1 MIIPFYGMEEN
12 DTFTPAS
19 SYLTLILSFFNKST
33 FLVRNRVHFSGH
45 TGTANRLIKVRE
57 EKEGVLCGFP
67 ILSSF
72 TKDNP
77 PLAGHLDRQVFMFRH
92 FLSNRKM
99 PFGDFSSKIIVVFNK
114 DTLRACLTNFSTNFE
129 SWWKLNGKKGREEK
143 NLLHYVQNEN
153 QKGKEI
159 VGKIQRALWERKC
172 FKKILISIIL
182 QHVVQKFKLLR
193 ALEKTSFWIFLGSKK
208 FCAHI
213 GQTWYFSICGV
224 QFLWFNK
231 IFLQTRI
238 QTFRYHYGW

>member
-1 MIIPFYGMEEN
+1 MTPWPTFPGCVLHVQVPLAKNSSVLNFALQKKIEIRSQLRKCGFALQSPDSTFSTVAMIIPFYGMEEN
-12 DTFTPAS
+12 DTFTNTS

-33 FLVRNRVHFSGH
+33 FLVRNCVHFSGH

-77 PLAGHLDRQVFMFRH
+77 PLAGHLDSQVFMFRH

-129 SWWKLNGKKGREEK
+129 SWWKLNGKKGGEEK

-159 VGKIQRALWERKC
+159 VRKIQRALWERKC
-172 FKKILISIIL
+172 L
-182 QHVVQKFKLLR
+182 
-193 ALEKTSFWIFLGSKK
+193 KK
-208 FCAHI
+208 FSF
-213 GQTWYFSICGV
+213 Q
-224 QFLWFNK
+224 
-231 IFLQTRI
+231 
-238 QTFRYHYGW
+238 

>member
-1 MIIPFYGMEEN
+1 MIH
-12 DTFTPAS
+12 TFTNAS

-33 FLVRNRVHFSGH
+33 FLVRNCVHFSGH

-129 SWWKLNGKKGREEK
+129 SWWKLNGKKGEEEK
-143 NLLHYVQNEN
+143 NCCIMC
-153 QKGKEI
+153 KMKTKKE
-159 VGKIQRALWERKC
+159 
-172 FKKILISIIL
+172 KKS
-182 QHVVQKFKLLR
+182 
-193 ALEKTSFWIFLGSKK
+193 
-208 FCAHI
+208 
-213 GQTWYFSICGV
+213 
-224 QFLWFNK
+224 
-231 IFLQTRI
+231 
-238 QTFRYHYGW
+238 